1 MCNFLYAVR
10 DIIVAL
16 LRLVLLQRIL
26 FVTGVNNILFNRTEI
41 ANVSLVIIPQRRD
54 RDRLAFVDDLKANNF
69 DLLHNKPLPPAE
81 CPNFTEDKDAYDDD
95 DIIFEDED
103 DEIPPPKNKD
113 DEDDENNEGD

>member
-16 LRLVLLQRIL
+16 LRLILLQLIL

-81 CPNFTEDKDAYDDD
+81 CPNFTEDDFDDD
-95 DIIFEDED
+95 DVIFEDD
-103 DEIPPPKNKD
+103 DNEIPPPKNKD
-113 DEDDENNEGD
+113 DENDENDEGE